1 MRPASIDD
9 RTLPPLFDI
18 GMVWAILWGRRVMVL
33 AIAGAALLLTIAYL
47 AVTSPS
53 YTATASILIDP
64 RDSRA
69 TNFNNVLPG
78 IGSDSAAIAS
88 QVFVI
93 ESQDLLGPVFD
104 SQGLQNDP
112 EFSGRGLVSRLF
124 SVFGSSQAVSRD
136 AAFKR
141 FQKSVTVD
149 REGLT
154 YVINISVTS
163 QSPDKAARIAN
174 AIVDRYKAGLSGERE
189 TANSDVNSLLNDRI
203 AGLQKNV
210 SDAEHAVEDFKVQ
223 HNIVNSTDGGTLQS
237 QLDQLTTQLIT
248 AQGDADQAKDRY
260 NQAVAAGT
268 SPAGLAK
275 LSEIL
280 FSNSAVK
287 LRDDY
292 NQRATELANLET
304 MYGPRHPAIARLKS
318 EMDRMS
324 RLMAAEADRIRQ
336 QLKAS
341 YDLAAQNVGKLQDK
355 LNTLRQ
361 QSTDQN
367 LAQVQLRQLDSKAQA
382 ARTVLDDFLKR
393 AQETSQMQGV
403 QTSEARTINA
413 ATPPV
418 QPTWPKPALLL
429 PVSAVLGLMA
439 GCGLAL
445 AFGPVRRPEEDPQS
459 PPEEI
464 APAMG
469 PEENP
474 ARAISRTVPAPANFG
489 DYRLP
494 GVAGGTHS
502 SIEFPQGQPEPA
514 VVSQTPDER
523 LVPATGPMEDTAHMA
538 SRTVPMPADFGEYR
552 LPGVAGGAHS
562 SIRAM
567 RTALFQDGNE
577 TLSRDVLK
585 LMRRIILR
593 LNDHPKPFVLLVS
606 SMQAGVEARLASA
619 MVGIS
624 LQRVDQNVLVIDID
638 GQPNRPGL
646 FIDSAS
652 GLRTII
658 CGSAAQERPEV
669 PGLHTVRGILA
680 EAGSAFDFVVIIA
693 PAFSENGWRPELFA
707 RADLALVALR
717 PSEPASQAA
726 ELLEQHL
733 GIGQIGRSATL
744 VIEDDGTAL
753 ADTVNAMSPEA
764 GQWRRSSG
772 ARS

>member
-1 MRPASIDD
+1 MRPARIDD

-18 GMVWAILWGRRVMVL
+18 GMIWAILWGRRLMVL
-33 AIAGAALLLTIAYL
+33 AIAGAALLLTLAYL

-93 ESQDLLGPVFD
+93 ESQDLLGAVFD
-104 SQGLQNDP
+104 SEGLLSDP

-124 SVFGSSQAVSRD
+124 STFGSSQATASRD

-141 FQKSVTVD
+141 FQKAVTVD

-163 QSPDKAARIAN
+163 PSPDKAARIAN
-174 AIVDRYKAGLSGERE
+174 AIVNRYKAGLSGERE

-203 AGLQKNV
+203 SGLQKNV

-237 QLDQLTTQLIT
+237 QLDQLTAQLIT

-268 SPAGLAK
+268 SPAGLAR

-341 YDLAAQNVGKLQDK
+341 YDLAAQNVGKLQAK
-355 LNTLRQ
+355 LNALRQ
-361 QSTDQN
+361 QSNDQSV
-367 LAQVQLRQLDSKAQA
+367 AQVQLRQLDSRAQA

-403 QTSEARTINA
+403 QTSEARTISA
-413 ATPPV
+413 AMPPV

-445 AFGPVRRPEEDPQS
+445 AFGPVRRPEEDPRIPS
-459 PPEEI
+459 EGIPPEMEPI
-464 APAMG
+464 ENTARPVSRAAPVA
-469 PEENP
+469 
-474 ARAISRTVPAPANFG
+474 ANFG
-489 DYRLP
+489 EYRLP

-502 SIEFPQGQPEPA
+502 SIKIPQGTPEP
-514 VVSQTPDER
+514 VSPVIEPR
-523 LVPATGPMEDTAHMA
+523 ENTAPVTA
-538 SRTVPMPADFGEYR
+538 RAVPMPADFGEYR

-567 RTALFQDGNE
+567 RTALFEDGNE

-593 LNDHPKPFVLLVS
+593 LDDHPKPFVLLVS
-606 SMQAGVEARLASA
+606 STQAGVEAELAGA
-619 MVGIS
+619 IVGIG

-658 CGSAAQERPEV
+658 CRSAAQERPEV

-680 EAGSAFDFVVIIA
+680 EAGNAFDFVVVIA
-693 PAFSENGWRPELFA
+693 PSFSENGWTPELFS
-707 RADLALVALR
+707 RADLVLLALR
-717 PSEPASQAA
+717 PAEPASQAA
-726 ELLEQHL
+726 ELLERHL

-744 VIEDDGTAL
+744 VIDADGTVPA
-753 ADTVNAMSPEA
+753 EA
-764 GQWRRSSG
+764 RPMHDAPAEARQWRRSSG
-772 ARS
+772 ARI